1 MYSILIVEDEQ
12 IERESLVTNLSRSML
27 QLEHIYEAKNGI
39 EALAKYDKY
48 HPDIVLL
55 DIHLPGCS
63 GLECARQ
70 MKKKAGKKMI
80 KFIIQTSYDY
90 FSYAH
95 EAISIGVEDF
105 ILKPANPQKVIE
117 SISKIIESSQIE
129 INRYLQT
136 SSLLDKL
143 NNMKSALELDCI
155 KLILTNQSEILIQK
169 TFSLLHMTVK
179 SGMCICIK
187 VDAYAPYKQQ
197 NLKND
202 MEDMGYASL
211 INYEDGQL
219 IIFIL
224 YPGKL
229 TPSNADSIKEVL
241 YKHEMFRYEIGIGNI
256 TNEIHGLYGSY
267 LYAISYAAK
276 LKPEDFHIYEKMKDK
291 EQYEYIVDCKAYVS
305 YIMQALENDDDDTII
320 NQSRMFVNT
329 LLSLPENAI
338 NMYVK
343 EFIVLLKEQ
352 LTHTY
357 QVDFSDSSLE
367 IFTITELTKYNNL
380 EVRMMYTIHTLIT
393 PIKNMLYQNVNQ
405 LTKRALK
412 YMRKHYNKAISLN
425 DVADSLHVSP
435 FYLSKL
441 LNKQVNK
448 TFTDLI
454 TEYRIDQAKQLLKEH
469 YAVKVVAS
477 MVGYRS
483 SGYFSKSFKK
493 LIGVT
498 PTEYRDIFI

>member
-12 IERESLVTNLSRSML
+12 IERESLVSNLSHSML

-48 HPDIVLL
+48 HPEIILL
-55 DIHLPGCS
+55 DIQLPGCN

-70 MKKKAGKKMI
+70 MKKKAGKRLI

-105 ILKPANPQKVIE
+105 ILKPANPQKIIE
-117 SISKIIESSQIE
+117 SISKIIEYSQVE

-143 NNMKSALELDCI
+143 NNMKSALEQDCI

-169 TFSLLHMTVK
+169 TFSLLHMSVK
-179 SGMCICIK
+179 SGLCICIK
-187 VDAYAPYKQQ
+187 IDEFTEHKEQE
-197 NLKND
+197 LKND
-202 MEDMGYASL
+202 MEDMGYAAL
-211 INYEDGQL
+211 TNYADGQL
-219 IIFIL
+219 VLFVL
-224 YPGKL
+224 YLGKL
-229 TPSNADSIKEVL
+229 TPANAESMKEVL
-241 YKHEMFRYEIGIGNI
+241 CKQGMFAYEMGIGNI
-256 TNEIHGLYGSY
+256 CHEIHDLYGSY

-276 LKPEDFHIYEKMKDK
+276 IEPENFHIYEKVEDK
-291 EQYEYIVDCKAYVS
+291 EQYDYVIDCKAYVS
-305 YIMQALENDDDDTII
+305 YIMQSLENDDDDAII
-320 NQSRMFVNT
+320 YKSRMFVNA
-329 LLSLPENAI
+329 LLSLPESAI
-338 NMYVK
+338 NKYVN
-343 EFIVLLKEQ
+343 EFIELLKEQ
-352 LTHTY
+352 LANTY
-357 QVDFSDSSLE
+357 KIDFSDSSVE
-367 IFTITELTKYNNL
+367 VFTVTELTKYNNL

-412 YMRKHYNKAISLN
+412 YMRKHYNKPISLN